1 MTDMA
6 DLHDHVEGL
15 SDSDLWTYLRMAMR
29 NGDTARAAAAD
40 MELRDRRGG

>member
-6 DLHDHVEGL
+6 DLHDHVEEL
-15 SDSDLWTYLRMAMR
+15 SDSDLTTYLRMAMR

-40 MELRDRRGG
+40 MEIQSRRDG